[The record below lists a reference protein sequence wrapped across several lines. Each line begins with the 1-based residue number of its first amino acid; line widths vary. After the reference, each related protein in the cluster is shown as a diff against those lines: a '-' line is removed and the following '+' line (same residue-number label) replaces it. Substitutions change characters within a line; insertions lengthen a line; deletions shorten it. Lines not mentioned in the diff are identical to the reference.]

1 MPANFDL
8 GDNYQIDEDSN
19 GDLVITDGSGNT
31 VIKHD
36 NSASEWTFEQT
47 VKATPSPT
55 ESNDVAIKD
64 YVDSVAQG
72 LDWQD
77 SVIDEQNTPPS
88 SPSTGDRYLVD
99 DSPTRDWSGHPNEI
113 AEWDGSQWAF
123 SAPNEAWSVFL
134 EDVDL
139 LKVYDNTNWVAFGSA
154 IDHGALAGL
163 ADDDHTQYL
172 LVDGTRAM
180 SGGLDMGNN
189 AISNASSV
197 STTELFTEPAGA
209 RLTKTSNQ
217 TIPSGSPQTVTW
229 ESATERN
236 SDADTFADLTNN
248 AITIPNDE
256 YSVARVGFGLRTDT
270 HEWDFA
276 RPKLNGNR
284 FDGTSDIDISSNVTI
299 CGGLWSDW
307 VSVSQGDSF
316 TLDFRQSTGNDQS
329 VQSDEPTWLAVE
341 AY

>member
-197 STTELFTEPAGA
+197 STDSASISSSFRLPSSTETISSGDIPYSSPYIVVNGEGGSADTLNNVTGA
-209 RLTKTSNQ
+209 SDGDIVVIQR
-217 TIPSGSPQTVTW
+217 G
-229 ESATERN
+229 
-236 SDADTFADLTNN
+236 DAD
-248 AITIPNDE
+248 ITV
-256 YSVARVGFGLRTDT
+256 S
-270 HEWDFA
+270 
-276 RPKLNGNR
+276 
-284 FDGTSDIDISSNVTI
+284 DGTGNIRTSGTAD
-299 CGGLWSDW
+299 
-307 VSVSQGDSF
+307 F
-316 TLDFRQSTGNDQS
+316 TLQSGIDSIVLMYAGDTGVWFEIARMD
-329 VQSDEPTWLAVE
+329 DE
-341 AY
+341 